1 MQRASTPMRRGAIFT
16 AMHLVPSPRAFFWA
30 ALAATL
36 AVAPT
41 PAEAGEGDAKA
52 KAHRLFLEGVG
63 ALDKGDFAA
72 GCAKL
77 RESLDLFAVANTL
90 FNVAKCDEHD
100 GKLATAL
107 SHWER
112 GRALV
117 DAKDPR
123 APIAVRRI
131 LALEPLVPRL
141 SIVIPQAQPPG
152 TLLLDGVELDPEALA
167 EPMRVDPG
175 KHVLTVRIPG
185 RQEGRHEVELAEKE
199 RTEVVAT
206 PGPKAADAAPNAPKA
221 EATPLRTGG
230 FVALGVGGAGLI
242 TGAITGGVLLA
253 SDSRTQTRTLV
264 PVTAVALGVGAAGLA
279 TGIVMLMLSR
289 PSAGGTKHGAMVAPL
304 IVNGGGGVGLAGS
317 F

>member
-1 MQRASTPMRRGAIFT
+1 
-16 AMHLVPSPRAFFWA
+16 MHLVPSQRAFFWA

-36 AVAPT
+36 AAAPI

-52 KAHRLFLEGVG
+52 KAHQLFLEGVG

-206 PGPKAADAAPNAPKA
+206 PGPKAVDAAPEAPKEGA
-221 EATPLRTGG
+221 APSGLRTGG

-279 TGIVMLMLSR
+279 TGIVMLVLSR
-289 PSAGGTKHGAMVAPL
+289 QSGDGKKREAMVAPL
-304 IVNGGGGVGLAGS
+304 LVNGGGGVGIAGS